1 MANTSAQLLNYLGT
15 KADIAYATQQ
25 LVYWADKYEANNKRL
40 EKQTKFEEQWNNA
53 YDKCYE
59 LTDDKTLEL
68 NGRTY
73 FGGCECEATDYANDK
88 VTQYDENLKEELA
101 ELDMEYETMKTLWE
115 AELEV
120 LNNRA
125 EGEKQ
130 NLATAAQDT
139 GLLNG

>member
-25 LVYWADKYEANNKRL
+25 SIYWTDKYEKNQRHLNQ
-40 EKQTKFEEQWNNA
+40 QTKFEEQWNKH
-53 YDKCYE
+53 YDDAMDESKE
-59 LTDDKTLEL
+59 IKGIKEKDVVM
-68 NGRTY
+68 
-73 FGGCECEATDYANDK
+73 CESDAVDYANSK
-88 VTQYDENLKEELA
+88 VTQYDEALKEELA
-101 ELDMEYETMKTLWE
+101 EIDIEYDSIKTMWE

-125 EGEKQ
+125 EAEKQ

-139 GLLNG
+139 CTLN

>member
-25 LVYWADKYEANNKRL
+25 SIYWADKYQANQNKL
-40 EKQTKFEEQWNNA
+40 DQQTKFEEKWNKY
-53 YDKCYE
+53 YD
-59 LTDDKTLEL
+59 DAVNPDKAI
-68 NGRTY
+68 NGVKKKEEVL
-73 FGGCECEATDYANDK
+73 CECDAVDYANSK
-88 VTQYDENLKEELA
+88 VTQYDEALKEELA
-101 ELDMEYETMKTLWE
+101 ELDIEYETMKTMWE

-125 EGEKQ
+125 EAEKQ
-130 NLATAAQDT
+130 NLATSAQDT

>member
-15 KADIAYATQQ
+15 KSDIAYATQQ
-25 LVYWADKYEANNKRL
+25 LIYWTDKYEANSKRL
-40 EKQTKFEEQWNNA
+40 DKQTKFEQQWNDA
-53 YDKCYE
+53 YDKCYDLGE
-59 LTDDKTLEL
+59 DETLEID
-68 NGRTY
+68 GRP
-73 FGGCECEATDYANDK
+73 FKGGCECDAVDYADLK
-88 VTQYDENLKEELA
+88 VTHYDEALKDELA
-101 ELDMEYETMKTLWE
+101 ELDIEYETMKTLWE

-120 LNNRA
+120 LNSRA